1 LSHRLKN
8 LGSASILEIELVVFW
23 SLMTM
28 LPTDMTCLQVC
39 AFKCST
45 LIFRLG
51 ILLSTSAQGNHRL
64 TTNGM
69 LLTVM
74 LDRLI
79 VSYIY
84 IYIYIYNVF
93 IYYTW
98 VHSIYRMHPGRTYA
112 PGAPGPSQTAP
123 PRSNRR
129 FVFVPPARSRQNLFT
144 SDSSLQLEDTPS
156 CNQQATNIA
165 TGATTETQVC
175 N

>member
-84 IYIYIYNVF
+84 IYILYLYITPGCIQYIECTQAEPTLQEHQV
-93 IYYTW
+93 
-98 VHSIYRMHPGRTYA
+98 RAKPPHPGRTDA
-112 PGAPGPSQTAP
+112 LS
-123 PRSNRR
+123 
-129 FVFVPPARSRQNLFT
+129 
-144 SDSSLQLEDTPS
+144 SSLPHALDRTFSLQ
-156 CNQQATNIA
+156 
-165 TGATTETQVC
+165 TQVY

>member
-84 IYIYIYNVF
+84 IYILYLYITPVCIQYIECTQAEPTRQEHLV
-93 IYYTW
+93 
-98 VHSIYRMHPGRTYA
+98 RAKPPHPGRTDA
-112 PGAPGPSQTAP
+112 LS
-123 PRSNRR
+123 
-129 FVFVPPARSRQNLFT
+129 
-144 SDSSLQLEDTPS
+144 SSLPHALDRTFSLQ
-156 CNQQATNIA
+156 
-165 TGATTETQVC
+165 TQVC

>member
-84 IYIYIYNVF
+84 IYILYLYITPGCIQYIECTQAEPTRQEHLV
-93 IYYTW
+93 
-98 VHSIYRMHPGRTYA
+98 RAKPPHPGRTDA
-112 PGAPGPSQTAP
+112 LS
-123 PRSNRR
+123 
-129 FVFVPPARSRQNLFT
+129 
-144 SDSSLQLEDTPS
+144 SSLPHALDRTFSLQ
-156 CNQQATNIA
+156 
-165 TGATTETQVC
+165 TQVY